1 MICKTKSFC
10 AVAVPVL
17 VNCSEKL
24 QGTLF
29 STKSLQRCSNSL
41 MILFYLTCLFLS
53 LLHFLLD
60 IWNPGWGE
68 LPYEMVRDARRK
80 I

>member
-41 MILFYLTCLFLS
+41 MFFFLVNLSFSVTPS
-53 LLHFLLD
+53 LSVRHLE
-60 IWNPGWGE
+60 PGE
-68 LPYEMVRDARRK
+68 KKTP